1 MPRTTRTAKD
11 LFIASL
17 LAASL
22 AACSGGDDAGDDSD
36 GEDGTPSGEIQVFS
50 WWTSPGEVDALE
62 ALVDLQEENYPD
74 TRVRNLAEEL
84 ADEARARLAQL
95 LADGTPPDLY
105 QANIG
110 ADEFRYVL
118 FNGMDD
124 SDSKVESLNDLM
136 AEHGWLDVL
145 PEAVVD
151 TLSYRGTA
159 YSVALNV
166 HRINSLFYNKKIME
180 EEGLSVPETTDELL
194 VTAAALEDAGYTPLC
209 IGSSDPW
216 TLALLVFEA
225 VFPAVA
231 GPEYY
236 TSYWT
241 GRENPDSEQIDETL
255 AYVSELWPYF
265 NADANSID
273 WTAGVDHMF
282 DEEEPCVMTVMGDW
296 AKGYLATKG
305 WVAGEDFDQAPF
317 PGSGGT
323 FVFTSDSF
331 LLPKGAPNRPAAV
344 SFLETM
350 MSLES
355 QIEFNRLK
363 GSIPVR
369 TDVDPAAFDETT
381 QRTMEE
387 FQSDTLVVAR
397 SGLVPAEAF
406 ADLDDSLQSFVVDG
420 DADAVKNALV
430 NDYATLETYPGNL
443 D

>member
-1 MPRTTRTAKD
+1 MPRITRTAKY
-11 LFIASL
+11 LFIAL
-17 LAASL
+17 FASTL
-22 AACSGGDDAGDDSD
+22 AACSGGDDGGDGDDDDD
-36 GEDGTPSGEIQVFS
+36 GGEPSGEIQVFS

-62 ALVDLQEENYPD
+62 ALIQRQETNYPD

-84 ADEARARLAQL
+84 ADEARARLAEL

-105 QANIG
+105 QANVG

-124 SDSKVESLNDLM
+124 SDSKVEPLNDLM

-145 PEAVVD
+145 PAAVVD
-151 TLSYRGTA
+151 ILSYRDTA

-166 HRINSLFYNKKIME
+166 HRINSLFYNKEIMA

-225 VFPAVA
+225 VFPAIA

-241 GRENPDSEQIDETL
+241 GQENPESEQIDDSL

-282 DEEEPCVMTVMGDW
+282 DEEAPCVMTVMGDW

-317 PGSGGT
+317 PGSRGT

-344 SFLETM
+344 AFLETM
-350 MSLES
+350 MSVEA
-355 QIEFNRLK
+355 QIEFNQLK

-369 TDVDPAAFDETT
+369 TDIDPAEFDQTT
-381 QRTMEE
+381 QRTMGE
-387 FQSDTLVVAR
+387 FGEDVLVVAR
-397 SGLVPAEAF
+397 SGLVPTEAF
-406 ADLDDSLQSFVVDG
+406 ADLNDSLQSFVVDG

-430 NDYATLETYPGNL
+430 NDYATLETYPGNME
-443 D
+443 